1 MYTTHTHWQTK
12 NLKRHGPSISVYFS
26 PSQIAQ
32 TSPVWKCADQQNK
45 VTVCWH
51 VRMDLSSYDMH
62 VSSSSYDMHASS
74 SSYDMHADMCGWICA
89 LEADP
94 HMSGL
99 HTKRERERECV
110 CVCVC
115 VRESISAWNACSSLS
130 LSLSHTHTH
139 TPYAHKRASVPETRS
154 AVRPLNK
161 ARNVVSARTSTR
173 HHHCMLTGTDA
184 HVSICAWNTR
194 YCARTKSAFFFLQI
208 CVFVFAS
215 NRCTGRKI
223 RPKARCKKIHKNTY
237 TVFVGTSGVSAEQ
250 GGKKVHTV

>member
-74 SSYDMHADMCGWICA
+74 SSYDMHASSSSYDMHASSSSYEMHQWPWIHYVYVFMGRIHYIYTYIHIYRLRPKTRSSSWKQRSSSTWGRRRHSSRRVSRSIA
-89 LEADP
+89 VIR
-94 HMSGL
+94 SV
-99 HTKRERERECV
+99 CV

-115 VRESISAWNACSSLS
+115 VMVVRANMCLCVCTYKYLQSSVCRDNVCVCVCIVMRSIYVNLVLCVDVGGWVERVDSKTHHESEQSEQRE
-130 LSLSHTHTH
+130 
-139 TPYAHKRASVPETRS
+139 
-154 AVRPLNK
+154 
-161 ARNVVSARTSTR
+161 
-173 HHHCMLTGTDA
+173 
-184 HVSICAWNTR
+184 
-194 YCARTKSAFFFLQI
+194 
-208 CVFVFAS
+208 
-215 NRCTGRKI
+215 
-223 RPKARCKKIHKNTY
+223 
-237 TVFVGTSGVSAEQ
+237 
-250 GGKKVHTV
+250 